1 MLVTFI
7 SYLHKVFFSY
17 FKRQTMLVAFI
28 FMFIKLC
35 KVISKVMAGV
45 KMIIDLE
52 DNIMKIQICQCV
64 AEIYKKFPFR
74 NLWKNLCS
82 DYSVTKH

>member
-1 MLVTFI
+1 
-7 SYLHKVFFSY
+7 
-17 FKRQTMLVAFI
+17 
-28 FMFIKLC
+28 MFIKLC
-35 KVISKVMAGV
+35 KLISKVMAGV

-74 NLWKNLCS
+74 NIWKPHVNIILWPNINPKRS
-82 DYSVTKH
+82 PS